1 MKKLTIA
8 LAVAAAASAATA
20 QSSVTI
26 FGVADVAVS
35 HYSSGPRS
43 QTALSSSGNSN
54 SRLGFR
60 GAEDLGGG
68 MSASFWLE
76 APLSLDDGNGSSGF
90 SFSRRSTVSLADR
103 WGEIRLGRDYT
114 PTYFNDWF
122 DPFGAVGVGTHV
134 VSLQRMSSTSPGR
147 MSFTPTQAANNP
159 TYFRTNNSV
168 GYFLPPNLGGIYG
181 QVQYALDEQ
190 SDPGNRQGRYYG
202 GRIGYRQ
209 GPVNV
214 ALAAGKVY
222 GANPPTAAAPDVKS
236 INMGGSYDFGPVMVM
251 GEYSHETYDTATTEN
266 TSKGYTLGVSVPVGV
281 GEIKA
286 AYSNVRV
293 DWPGRPEASNVALGY
308 VHNLSKR
315 TALYATVARIQN
327 KNGAKLSVS
336 STVQGTVN
344 ANSTGYDLGIRHTF

>member
-8 LAVAAAASAATA
+8 LAATAAAGLAAA

-35 HYSSGPRS
+35 HYSSGPVS
-43 QTALSSSGNSN
+43 QSALSSSGNSN

-60 GAEDLGGG
+60 GVEDLGGG

-76 APLSLDDGNGSSGF
+76 APLSLDDGNGSTGF

-122 DPFGAVGVGTHV
+122 DPFGATGVGTHV

-147 MSFTPTQAANNP
+147 MSFAVNRAANNP
-159 TYFRTNNSV
+159 TYFRTSNSV
-168 GYFLPPNLGGIYG
+168 GYFLPPNLGGVYG
-181 QVQYALDEQ
+181 QLQYALHEQ
-190 SDPGNRQGRYYG
+190 SVEGSRQGRYVG

-209 GPVNV
+209 GPLNV
-214 ALAAGKVY
+214 ALAAGKVD
-222 GANPPTAAAPDVKS
+222 GANPATAAAPDVKS
-236 INMGGSYDFGPVMVM
+236 VNLGGSYDFGLLMVM

-293 DWPGRPEASNVALGY
+293 DWPGRPEASSTALGY
-308 VHNLSKR
+308 VHHLSKR
-315 TALYATVARIQN
+315 TALYGTVARIRN
-327 KNGAKLSVS
+327 KNGAKLSVA
-336 STVQGTVN
+336 STLPGAVN
-344 ANSTGYDLGIRHTF
+344 ENSTGFDLGIRHTF